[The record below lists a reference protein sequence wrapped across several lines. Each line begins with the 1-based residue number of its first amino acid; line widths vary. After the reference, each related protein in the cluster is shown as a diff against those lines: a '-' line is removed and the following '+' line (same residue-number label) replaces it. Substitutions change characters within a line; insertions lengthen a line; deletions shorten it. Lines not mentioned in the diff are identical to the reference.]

1 MPKFTFDKNLPH
13 NIPLLFKKRAK
24 EHPETKLQ
32 AAKNKTGTF
41 QYYTYKSV
49 YNDVICFAAAL
60 KELGITPKSN
70 VALISDNRREWL
82 ITDLSIL
89 SLGAADVPR
98 GCDSL
103 GKEIRFIINF
113 ADCEYAFFENA
124 HQLKKVVENV
134 SEVPALKTVILLD
147 RPAEKETE
155 ELMLIENCPFKTLFF
170 DELYEHGKQLY
181 AENPEAVTADIE
193 QRMENI
199 TEEDNATVI
208 FTSGTTGT
216 PKGVMLTHSNYMKQL
231 AVIHNFIPCKVG
243 EWWLSVLPVWHS
255 FERVVQYVAIL
266 FGDGIAYS
274 KPVASAMLADMS
286 VIKPQYICGVPR
298 LWEALA
304 SGVEKTMRKT
314 GGIKYKLFKFFVSA
328 GKQYNRFSDMVKGTV
343 VQIKKR
349 NRFADALAGLIP
361 AIFFWPVAK
370 LGDLLVFKKIREKFG
385 GRIRIVLSGGG
396 ALQPDT
402 DAFFKT
408 VNIKL
413 LEGYGLTE
421 TAPVVAARYYKK
433 PRTGCI
439 GTFLPTCEVKI
450 CAEENGVVTSSEP
463 LPYGQK
469 GMVLIR
475 GPQIMKGYY
484 KRPDLTEKVIDKDGF
499 FNTGDIGLIT
509 FDNEIKITGR
519 AKDTIVLLGGEN
531 IEPAVIES
539 ELCTSPYIE
548 SAIVVGQD
556 QRFLASLIVPAKEA
570 IMQYAKEHNIT
581 FESYEKLLKLDKIK
595 ALLQK
600 EVAEKD
606 SPSNG
611 FRLCERI
618 NKIHLLAESFKVGVE
633 LSAKQEMMRFKIV
646 EKYAEIIASMFALSN

>member
-1 MPKFTFDKNLPH
+1 MPKFTFDKSLPH

-24 EHPETKLQ
+24 EHPDTHIQ
-32 AAKNKTGTF
+32 AAKNKTGAY
-41 QYYTYKSV
+41 QYYTYSRV
-49 YNDVICFAAAL
+49 YNEVICFAAAL
-60 KELGITPKSN
+60 KELGVTPKSN

-113 ADCEYAFFENA
+113 ADCEYAFLENA
-124 HQLKKVVENV
+124 RQLKKVMEV
-134 SEVPALKTVILLD
+134 STEVPNLKTVILFD
-147 RPAEKETE
+147 RPSEKETE
-155 ELMLIENCPFKTLFF
+155 EATYVANSPFNTIFF
-170 DELYEHGKQLY
+170 DDLFERGKQIY
-181 AENPEAVTADIE
+181 AENPAAVQADIE
-193 QRMENI
+193 QHMDNI
-199 TEEDNATVI
+199 AEEDNATVI

-216 PKGVMLTHSNYMKQL
+216 PKGVMLTHSNYIKQL
-231 AVIHNFIPCKVG
+231 SVLHNFMPCVPG
-243 EWWLSVLPVWHS
+243 EWWMSVLPVWHS

-274 KPVASAMLADMS
+274 KPVASALLGDMA
-286 VIKPQYICGVPR
+286 VIRPHYMCGVPR
-298 LWEALA
+298 LWDALA
-304 SGVEKTMRKT
+304 GGVEKTMRKT
-314 GGIKYKLFKFFVSA
+314 GGIKYKLYKFFISV
-328 GKQYNRFSDMVKGTV
+328 GKKYNFFADRVKGTL

-349 NRFADALAGLIP
+349 NRFADALVGIIP
-361 AIFFWPVAK
+361 AICLWPLAK
-370 LGDLLVFKKIREKFG
+370 LGDLLVFKKIRDKFG
-385 GRIRIVLSGGG
+385 GRIRIILSGGG
-396 ALQPDT
+396 ALQADT
-402 DAFFKT
+402 DDFFKT
-408 VNIKL
+408 ANIIL

-421 TAPVVAARYYKK
+421 TAPIVAARYYKK

-450 CAEENGVVTSSEP
+450 CAEENGVVTSTEP
-463 LPYGQK
+463 LPFGQK

-484 KRPDLTEKVIDKDGF
+484 KRPDLTEKAIDKDGF

-570 IMQYAKEHNIT
+570 IIQYAKEHEIK

-606 SPSNG
+606 SPANG

-618 NKIHLLAESFKVGVE
+618 NKIHLLADSFKVGIE
-633 LSAKQEMMRFKIV
+633 LSAKQEMMRFKIA
-646 EKYAEIIASMFALSN
+646 EKYAEIIKGMFQMA

>member
-1 MPKFTFDKNLPH
+1 MPKFTFDKSLPH

-24 EHPETKLQ
+24 EYPEINLQ
-32 AAKNKTGTF
+32 AAKNKAGKF
-41 QYYTYKSV
+41 EYYTYSRV
-49 YNDVICFAAAL
+49 YNDVICLAAAF
-60 KELGITPKSN
+60 KKIGITSKSN

-82 ITDLSIL
+82 LADLSIL

-113 ADCEYAFFENA
+113 ADCEFAILQNA
-124 HQLKKVVENV
+124 RQLKKVMEATT
-134 SEVPALKTVILLD
+134 EVPALKTVILFD
-147 RPAEKETE
+147 RPGEKETE
-155 ELMLIENCPFKTLFF
+155 EAMTVSNCPFNLIFF
-170 DELYEHGKQLY
+170 DELIAQGQQIYN
-181 AENPEAVTADIE
+181 ENPAAVTADIE
-193 QRMENI
+193 QHMENI
-199 TEEDNATVI
+199 QDDDNATVI

-216 PKGVMLTHSNYMKQL
+216 PKGVMLTHRNYITQMS
-231 AVIHNFIPCKVG
+231 VFHNFVTCKAG

-255 FERVVQYVAIL
+255 FERAVQYVAIL
-266 FGDGIAYS
+266 FGDGLAYS
-274 KPVASAMLADMS
+274 KPVASAMLSDMS

-304 SGVEKTMRKT
+304 TGVEKSMKKT
-314 GGIKYKLFKFFVSA
+314 GGLKYKLYKFFVSV
-328 GKQYNRFSDMVKGTV
+328 GKKYSHFSDMVKGTI

-349 NRFADALAGLIP
+349 NRFADALAGIVP
-361 AIFFWPVAK
+361 AIFLWPLAK

-385 GRIRIVLSGGG
+385 GKIRIVLCGGG
-396 ALQPDT
+396 ALQSET
-402 DAFFKT
+402 DKFFKAIN
-408 VNIKL
+408 VML

-433 PRTGCI
+433 PRIGCI
-439 GTFLPTCEVKI
+439 GTFLPTWEVKI
-450 CAEENGVVTSSEP
+450 CEEENGVITSSEP

-469 GMVLIR
+469 GVVLLK
-475 GPQIMKGYY
+475 GPQVMKGYY
-484 KRPDLTEKVIDKDGF
+484 KRTDLTEKVIDKDGF
-499 FNTGDIGLIT
+499 FNTGDIGLVT
-509 FDNEIKITGR
+509 FDNELKITGR

-531 IEPAVIES
+531 IEPALIES
-539 ELCTSPYIE
+539 ELCSSPYIE

-570 IMQYAKEHNIT
+570 IIQYAHDHNIS

-606 SPSNG
+606 SPANG

-618 NKIHLLAESFKVGVE
+618 NKIHLLAESFKVGIE
-633 LSAKQEMMRFKIV
+633 LSAKQEMMRFKII
-646 EKYAEIIASMFALSN
+646 EKYAEIIKGLFQMA